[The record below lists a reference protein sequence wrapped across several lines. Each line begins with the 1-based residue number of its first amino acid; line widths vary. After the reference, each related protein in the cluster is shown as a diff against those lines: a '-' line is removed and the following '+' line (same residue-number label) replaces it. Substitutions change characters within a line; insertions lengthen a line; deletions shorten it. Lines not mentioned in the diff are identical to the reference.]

1 MLSVICG
8 VKNKYILKKT
18 DSQIKLVV
26 PVVGGNGKGQDRGM
40 GLRGI
45 NHYVWKR

>member
-8 VKNKYILKKT
+8 VKNKYIFKKT

-45 NHYVWKR
+45 NHYV